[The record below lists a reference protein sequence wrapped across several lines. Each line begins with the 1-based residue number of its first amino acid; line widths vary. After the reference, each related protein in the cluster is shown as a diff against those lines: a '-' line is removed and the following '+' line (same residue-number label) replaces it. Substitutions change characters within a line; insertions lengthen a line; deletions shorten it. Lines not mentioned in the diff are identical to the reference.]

1 MTRTRRR
8 RVAIDETYT
17 ARRALLP
24 SERLRPVIMLGKGVS
39 LGLEVVTFQVLP

>member
-1 MTRTRRR
+1 MTRRR
-8 RVAIDETYT
+8 RVDFVDETYL

-24 SERLRPVIMLGKGVS
+24 SERLRPVIVLGKGVS